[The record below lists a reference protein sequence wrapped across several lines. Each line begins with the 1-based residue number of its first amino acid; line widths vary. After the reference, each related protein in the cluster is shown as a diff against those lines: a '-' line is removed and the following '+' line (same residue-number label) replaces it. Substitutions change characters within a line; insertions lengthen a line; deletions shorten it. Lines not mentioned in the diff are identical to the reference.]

1 MAIIFYI
8 FQYRNYITLQL
19 RLPVL
24 DMFPHAGKKIGSKRV
39 SFSFSASLLQV
50 GVIPNF
56 LPGKLGYLF
65 FFFLI

>member
-56 LPGKLGYLF
+56 LPGKLGYF
-65 FFFLI
+65 FFFSS